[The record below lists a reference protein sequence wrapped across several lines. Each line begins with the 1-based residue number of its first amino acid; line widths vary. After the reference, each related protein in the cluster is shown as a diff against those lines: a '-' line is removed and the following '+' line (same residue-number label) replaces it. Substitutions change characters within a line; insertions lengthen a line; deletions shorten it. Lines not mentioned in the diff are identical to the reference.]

1 MKMLHDKSL
10 MAGIVAVLLTVGG
23 GTGLMFNASDANAAE
38 PVGPKLTPR
47 LRQLLTEEMRSI
59 KQAAGQIYNGMIV
72 GDHSVVANMAEQ
84 IHNSFILHRELTE
97 QDKKDLVKALPPEFL
112 KLDGDFHA
120 TAKKLMHAAEQKD
133 FDLQRYYFDKMTES
147 CQTCHSTYVTDRFSG
162 FAGEAPAGHVH

>member
-1 MKMLHDKSL
+1 MKMLQGKRL
-10 MAGIVAVLLTVGG
+10 IAGIVAALLMTG
-23 GTGLMFNASDANAAE
+23 GTGLMVNTSDANAAE

-59 KQAAGQIYNGMIV
+59 KQATGEIYNGMIV

-84 IHNSFILHRELTE
+84 IHGSFILNRELTA
-97 QDKKDLVKALPPEFL
+97 QDKKDLTKALPPEFL

-133 FDLQRYYFDKMTES
+133 SDLQRYYFGKMTES
-147 CQTCHSTYVTDRFSG
+147 CQTCHSTYVTDRFPG